1 MIQKLGLLDLP
12 DEILTTIFNQV
23 PNELKST
30 CRTFVVMYNDY
41 YMNLFIKRFGLKVLE
56 QINKYDYKYLIDY
69 IKSFDYW
76 RKSIRLIISNY
87 YNLKMN
93 DDNERINCQFIRD
106 SWKLIYGIYMNRR
119 IYVDYEDYRIDF
131 SDNNNNY
138 NNQVIKNVNI
148 NKNIKLT
155 EGLYNLSI
163 GLIIKGNSGINSTN
177 FKIFNNQT
185 NEKLL
190 EYEPVS
196 HLSELIEHN
205 KFVLLDIGSFE
216 VKNSRIKEENDE
228 NEKKDQTNK
237 LIDIKLIVEE
247 SSITVKSGYIICFID
262 INGYQLKDYIIEK
275 NGDFKSINEK
285 YWIAWWINNEVPTN
299 ENIVNILLKR
309 LYKSI
314 EDSMFEINNENK
326 YDENFKDI
334 ENINL
339 DDYNKRFYSIFNKEG
354 ELITRT
360 FKFRTNKDRIRYNEW
375 YSTNFKAVKPIE
387 NEPLKWKMST
397 IMEL

>member
-1 MIQKLGLLDLP
+1 MIKEMGLLDLP
-12 DEILTTIFNQV
+12 DEILSKIFNQV

-41 YMNLFIKRFGLKVLE
+41 YMNLFIKRFGFKILE

-76 RKSIRLIISNY
+76 RKDIRLIISNY
-87 YNLKMN
+87 YNLKLN
-93 DDNERINCQFIRD
+93 DDEKINCQFIRD
-106 SWKLIYGIYMNRR
+106 SWKLVYGIYMNRR
-119 IYVDYEDYRIDF
+119 IYIDYEDYRVDF
-131 SDNNNNY
+131 NNNNSNN
-138 NNQVIKNVNI
+138 NNQIIKNINI
-148 NKNIKLT
+148 NKDIKLA

-190 EYEPVS
+190 EYQPVS
-196 HLSELIEHN
+196 HLGELIEHN
-205 KFVLLDIGSFE
+205 KFVLLDIGIFQ
-216 VKNSRIKEENDE
+216 VKNSRIKEEGKYQEDN
-228 NEKKDQTNK
+228 Q

-262 INGYQLKDYIIEK
+262 INAYQLKDYIIEK

-285 YWIAWWINNEVPTN
+285 YWIAWWINNEIPTN
-299 ENIVNILLKR
+299 DNIINVLLKR

-326 YDENFKDI
+326 YDENFKEI
-334 ENINL
+334 ENINIFE
-339 DDYNKRFYSIFNKEG
+339 YNKRFYSIFNKEG
-354 ELITRT
+354 GLITRT
-360 FKFRTNKDRIRYNEW
+360 FKFKTNKDRIRYNEW
-375 YSTNFKAVKPIE
+375 YLNNDKVNKQDE